1 MTTSE
6 ILAKAWE
13 VLSQEKHSLPGIYR
27 RRVFVDSLHSLFA
40 GIESPSQQPR
50 IELHLPVNKNHL
62 EDVNLQG
69 MSLKVLQEGPDQ
81 TSVSIQLAKSAYRDV
96 FGMLVGDVV
105 DRILS
110 ASSPDAAAA
119 AAVARLQHWQR
130 FLENADPNGL
140 SIEQQIGLFGELSVL
155 RSMLSATI
163 NTRLIIESW
172 RGPAAENQDFVV
184 SGRAIEVKTGV
195 TNDQDTVVVAN
206 EHQLDDV
213 SLEALYLCQ
222 ISLDMRTGVGVSL
235 PALVTDVRSQLPVE
249 LQEELA
255 NRLALA
261 GYFPAQEHLYTAN
274 AFVERRRRYFR
285 ITDGFPRLLPGIL
298 APGISRVTYRINLS
312 GCSEFRVDE
321 SEVMSV
327 CLGGMND

>member
-6 ILAKAWE
+6 ILAKAWAAL
-13 VLSQEKHSLPGIYR
+13 VQEKHSLPGIYR

-40 GIESPSQQPR
+40 GIERPSLQPR
-50 IELHLPVNKNHL
+50 IELHLPVNKSHL
-62 EDVNLQG
+62 EDVILQG
-69 MSLKVLQEGPDQ
+69 MSLKVLQDGQGQPL
-81 TSVSIQLAKSAYRDV
+81 VSIQLSKSAYRDV
-96 FGMLVGDVV
+96 FGMLAGDVV

-110 ASSPDAAAA
+110 ASSPEAAAA

-140 SIEQQIGLFGELSVL
+140 SIQQQIGLFGELSVL
-155 RSMLSATI
+155 HSMLLATKKLESA
-163 NTRLIIESW
+163 IESW

-184 SGRAIEVKTGV
+184 SGRAIEVKTGM
-195 TNDQDTVVVAN
+195 TNDQDIVGIAS

-222 ISLDMRTGVGVSL
+222 ISLDMRTGFGLSL
-235 PALVTDVRSQLPVE
+235 PALVADVRSQLPVE
-249 LQEELA
+249 LHEELE

-274 AFVERRRRYFR
+274 AFVEKRRRYFL
-285 ITDGFPRLLPGIL
+285 ITDGFPRLLPGLL
-298 APGISRVTYRINLS
+298 APGISRVTYRINLT

-327 CLGGMND
+327 FLGGLND